1 MPLFHVARTKHFEI
15 SLIFHTD
22 EIMNRDNAMKAR
34 YEIVMRD
41 LCNSVT
47 SQNVSR
53 NSTRREHTVS
63 VARGL
68 IFRVRLRRR
77 NEF

>member
-1 MPLFHVARTKHFEI
+1 
-15 SLIFHTD
+15 
-22 EIMNRDNAMKAR
+22 MNRDNAMKAR

-68 IFRVRLRRR
+68 IFRVRLRCPQKWILIARG
-77 NEF
+77 NIS